1 MEIDT
6 EPGTSNEELDLIQ
19 RSTKKKKEDSDPSL
33 TQSMQVHPAN
43 EGGTQAQQQRLSFK
57 DTLLRTPA
65 KPSWEETTE
74 VEDSEDDMSD
84 EEDATTETERVLVD
98 QAKLKVDRNMKIRLR
113 KPWRRTIIVISKTI
127 D

>member
-1 MEIDT
+1 
-6 EPGTSNEELDLIQ
+6 
-19 RSTKKKKEDSDPSL
+19 
-33 TQSMQVHPAN
+33 MQVHHAN

-65 KPSWEETTE
+65 KSSWEETTE

-84 EEDATTETERVLVD
+84 EEDATTGTERVLVD

-113 KPWRRTIIVISKTI
+113 KPWRRTIIVKR
-127 D
+127 DG